1 MDLARYCEAMLYD
14 YEPEWRPSGM
24 VELDRADVLAWKRP
38 GWPVG
43 YSRVAYAKWT
53 AGEAEARI
61 DGVLAFFG
69 DIAFNWHVGPSS
81 APHDLVDRL
90 TTRGLIALAR
100 PRMMTIGLPLAEDWP
115 IARDVR
121 IAEVDNA
128 ETARVA
134 LRLAHHEGP
143 ALERDVAE
151 RVAYLEN
158 AWPPRRVPHC
168 IPRRRACRERWLP
181 LLVGWPLRLP
191 HGRRDGGAVPQ
202 AWRSTHLSSR
212 TERHVPRSAAV
223 ASLRSSRTPR
233 LRRRSS
239 RAVDSRITERCH
251 GSPRLPRLASACGR
265 CPEHILL

>member
-1 MDLARYCEAMLYD
+1 MLYD

-143 ALERDVAE
+143 DLERDVAE
-151 RVAYLEN
+151 RVAYLEMPGRRGGFLIAYLDGVPVAN
-158 AWPPRRVPHC
+158 AGYRYSSDGRCVYLTGAETVAQF
-168 IPRRRACRERWLP
+168 RRRGVYTSLVAYRAARAAERGCGLASILANTETSAP
-181 LLVGWPLRLP
+181 ILARRGFAD
-191 HGRRDGGAVPQ
+191 HGA
-202 AWRSTHLSSR
+202 
-212 TERHVPRSAAV
+212 
-223 ASLRSSRTPR
+223 
-233 LRRRSS
+233 
-239 RAVDSRITERCH
+239 
-251 GSPRLPRLASACGR
+251 LPRLASPAAPR
-265 CPEHILL
+265 FSMRAVP